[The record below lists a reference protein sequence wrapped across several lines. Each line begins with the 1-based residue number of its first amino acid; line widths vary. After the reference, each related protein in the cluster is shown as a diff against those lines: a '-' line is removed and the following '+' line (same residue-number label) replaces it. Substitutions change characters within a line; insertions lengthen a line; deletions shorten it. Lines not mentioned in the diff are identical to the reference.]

1 VIEWLVRLSEKVV
14 VGRGQEGAHR
24 MSGFNDTSRRERLRD
39 AFPDATRVDVG
50 SGSTDHVSRLYEVA
64 GYDVGA
70 ELRGFL
76 EEYREF
82 SISWMYCEMEVGLQI
97 DAEEAISFHPGS
109 IRIFSQRVGRP
120 LIPVGSAFATEEVV
134 LIASDGDVFLAG
146 DAGMQYVGNGFVQSM
161 HALISGTWDKTFF

>member
-1 VIEWLVRLSEKVV
+1 
-14 VGRGQEGAHR
+14 
-24 MSGFNDTSRRERLRD
+24 MSGFNDTSRQQRLRD
-39 AFPDATRVDVG
+39 AFPDATRVDLG
-50 SGSTDHVSRLYEVA
+50 SASIDHVSRLYEGA

-82 SISWMYCEMEVGLQI
+82 SISWMYREIEVGVQI
-97 DAEEAISFHPGS
+97 DAEEALSFYPGN

-134 LIASDGDVFLAG
+134 LIATDGDVYLAG
-146 DAGMQYVGNGFVQSM
+146 DAGMQYVGNGFMQSM
-161 HALISGTWDKTFF
+161 QALISGTWDKTFF